1 MKLIFL
7 LTLSVLI
14 INFKSN
20 GDSLHKNE
28 IFSIKPPEF
37 QESDEGFVFFFY
49 SPNGGKIVPN
59 VNVLIQTFDG
69 TMEDMIEK
77 SRDQIKSMNLK
88 TIKMSIETNQAFI
101 EYNGNMETNKMHF
114 YQKCVKMETNFIS

>member
-1 MKLIFL
+1 MQSIFILTISFL
-7 LTLSVLI
+7 L
-14 INFKSN
+14 INSQCY

-28 IFSIKPPEF
+28 IFSIKPPGF
-37 QESDEGFVFFFY
+37 RESDEGLILFFY
-49 SPNGGKIVPN
+49 SPNGSKIVPN
-59 VNVLIQTFDG
+59 VNVLIQNFDG

-101 EYNGNMETNKMHF
+101 EYNGNMENNQMHF
-114 YQKCVKMETNFIS
+114 FKNA